1 MKNGLIYVLIADDE
15 PLIRQGLRAT
25 INWSALGF
33 HICGEAGSGEEALE
47 KIHACQPDLV
57 LLDIR
62 MPRMYGTEL
71 MKLAR
76 QDGYEGYFIILSGYS
91 DFQYAQDAL
100 RFGASYYLTKPVDEE
115 ELTNAVLAVK
125 DEILKK
131 ASEENSYIQ
140 YMDKAKKAILPDL
153 LKKGKIDNTIN
164 YAELGLSS
172 YLYQVVIY
180 ESYTPYY
187 NLYSFADMLLAAGNG
202 AKPFE
207 EITIDNRNVIILK
220 GNDAMERFNRC
231 LEHYK
236 NGTQKGSPLD
246 ILFLTYG
253 PAVTSLEGLHTSYE
267 ACCMLL
273 ERRFFC
279 AENQHVLSYEQLP
292 QLPLADVALDS
303 EQCKFYSDRF
313 VSCIQSFNRR
323 QLTALLG
330 ELHQMLYGCNQSIDA
345 IKYFLID
352 IFLQIKQSITYH
364 YGTIEIPFPHNAA
377 IMELL
382 TKKYYLHEI
391 LAYFHEQSEMIMR
404 AIGNNSSESILDDIL
419 YYLDHNY
426 QENLKLKTLTSLF
439 GYNSSYLGKLFKE
452 RVGMNFNTYLDT
464 VRVEK
469 AADLLTQT
477 DLRIYEIS
485 AKVRYKNADYFQQ
498 KFKKIKGINPTDY
511 RVCPYEEKQ
520 R

>member
-1 MKNGLIYVLIADDE
+1 MHQASLGNYNIVYTFRGDDELSDAFANLKKTIENIKEKEALYYTAQLNEQRLINKQQQMEFNMLAGQINPNFLYNTLETIRVQALSHEYRDVASSISLLGKSMRYVLE
-15 PLIRQGLRAT
+15 NTGTSTTSLKK
-25 INWSALGF
+25 
-33 HICGEAGSGEEALE
+33 E
-47 KIHACQPDLV
+47 
-57 LLDIR
+57 LDYIKT
-62 MPRMYGTEL
+62 Y
-71 MKLAR
+71 LAI
-76 QDGYEGYFIILSGYS
+76 QK
-91 DFQYAQDAL
+91 L
-100 RFGASYYLTKPVDEE
+100 RFGERVNAAFDIPEAYDTDAT
-115 ELTNAVLAVK
+115 EL
-125 DEILKK
+125 
-131 ASEENSYIQ
+131 
-140 YMDKAKKAILPDL
+140 LP
-153 LKKGKIDNTIN
+153 I
-164 YAELGLSS
+164 
-172 YLYQVVIY
+172 
-180 ESYTPYY
+180 
-187 NLYSFADMLLAAGNG
+187 
-202 AKPFE
+202 
-207 EITIDNRNVIILK
+207 
-220 GNDAMERFNRC
+220 
-231 LEHYK
+231 
-236 NGTQKGSPLD
+236 
-246 ILFLTYG
+246 LTYG

-313 VSCIQSFNRR
+313 VSCIQSFNHRR
-323 QLTALLG
+323 LTALLG
-330 ELHQMLYGCNQSIDA
+330 KLHQMLYGCNQSIDA

-419 YYLDHNY
+419 YYIDHNY

-464 VRVEK
+464 VRVKK

-485 AKVRYKNADYFQQ
+485 AKVGYKNADYFQQ